1 MKAID
6 RLHTGAQS
14 MPIQQAQILLAI
26 ALQPG
31 LTTKDLKKHVVLEQS
46 SFSRNLAALGK
57 WHRLGTLGADF
68 IESREDPRERRRE
81 IHYLTPK
88 GRRAVES
95 ALQAILDGPVDFTSP
110 TASEAESYHTRGD
123 K

>member
-14 MPIQQAQILLAI
+14 MPIQQAQILLAV

-31 LTTKDLKKHVVLEQS
+31 LTTENLKQYVALEQS

-57 WHRLGTLGADF
+57 WHRLGHPGANF
-68 IESREDPRERRRE
+68 IEASEDPHERRRKVY
-81 IHYLTPK
+81 HLTPQ
-88 GRRAVES
+88 GRRAVQS
-95 ALQAILDGPVDFTSP
+95 ALEALAGEPVDFTSP
-110 TASEAESYHTRGD
+110 TAREALDGIHRSV
-123 K
+123 